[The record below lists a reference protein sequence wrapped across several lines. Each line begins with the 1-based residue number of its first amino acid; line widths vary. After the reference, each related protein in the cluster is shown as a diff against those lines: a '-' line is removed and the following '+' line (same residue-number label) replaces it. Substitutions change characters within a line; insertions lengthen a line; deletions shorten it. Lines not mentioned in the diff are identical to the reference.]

1 MYLRFEERRLHAHE
15 QGSCV
20 RYVVSIGTTEAS
32 ASVKTLPLGNTLCS
46 TRGTEN
52 VIAMASRWYT
62 EPVVVRGAGAG
73 TAVTAA
79 AVLADTVEVAFAIG
93 IPPMGLAAAPGA

>member
-32 ASVKTLPLGNTLCS
+32 ASVKTLPLDNTLCS

-52 VIAMASRWYT
+52 VIAMASRWYK

-93 IPPMGLAAAPGA
+93 IPPLGLAAALGA